1 MNHFY
6 NKKGARIKK
15 EAWKQLRKKDS
26 YSIVR
31 QYCNDDIMIS
41 AEWTGEPDSRTAPD
55 DRKLFT
61 IFVHNNVNGSWI
73 KDVSLTNTFRSEEA
87 MDVAFEDL
95 LLRFTDSE
103 LDEEEG
109 VIEKGNMLEPERKR
123 LLDRSMK
130 MSHLRMKRQYPLR
143 RLAFQVLVPGLNE
156 MAVHWHF
163 H

>member
-1 MNHFY
+1 MIHFF

-26 YSIVR
+26 YSIIR

-41 AEWTGEPDSRTAPD
+41 AEWTGEADSRTAPA

-61 IFVHNNVNGSWI
+61 IFVHNNVHGSWI
-73 KDVSLTNTFRSEEA
+73 KDVSLTNTFHSEET

-109 VIEKGNMLEPERKR
+109 VIEKGNMLETTKEEPIKPEYE
-123 LLDRSMK
+123 DEPS
-130 MSHLRMKRQYPLR
+130 SSDDEVVSAPSSSIS
-143 RLAFQVLVPGLNE
+143 GLG
-156 MAVHWHF
+156 AWS
-163 H
+163 